1 MMTGLEQPGFADPV
15 TDAQRCF
22 RAMLDAMARPGSV
35 REAGIGL
42 LAPPPLDPATASVLL
57 TLVDGDVSLWLDAA
71 FASADEWLTFHC
83 GVRPIADPARAAFL
97 AGRALVEIG
106 GLEMGSHE
114 EPETGVTFVLQV
126 ASLETGHRYRLRGP
140 GLREAREIAV
150 TGLPDNFGAIWHAN
164 HASFPRGIDLILCAG
179 TRLMA
184 LPRSVAVEEA

>member
-1 MMTGLEQPGFADPV
+1 MTGLELAGFADPV

-22 RAMLDAMARPGSV
+22 RATLDAMARPGLV
-35 REAGIGL
+35 REAGVGL

-57 TLVDGDVSLWLDAA
+57 TLVDGDVSLWLDPA
-71 FASADEWLTFHC
+71 FSTAGEWLTFHC
-83 GVRPIADPARAAFL
+83 GVCPVSDPTRASFL
-97 AGRALVEIG
+97 AGRTLVEIG
-106 GLEMGSHE
+106 GVEIGSHE
-114 EPETGVTFVLQV
+114 EPETGATFVLQV
-126 ASLETGHRYRLRGP
+126 ASLETGQRYRLRGP

-150 TGLPDNFGAIWHAN
+150 TGLPDDFATIWRAN